1 MRSVRKIFDQNLE
14 VGEILFQNERS
25 QNMQDRPFP
34 NHRDRKG
41 KAQVMMVSAM
51 DEEMIS
57 QPEIELG
64 LDQMA

>member
-1 MRSVRKIFDQNLE
+1 
-14 VGEILFQNERS
+14 
-25 QNMQDRPFP
+25 MQDRPFP